1 MNFEHTEDR
10 RMLADTL
17 NRFVAEQYGIEKRNH
32 IAYGDTGTDP
42 ALWAHFA
49 ELGAIGALFPEADG
63 GFGGAGFDVA
73 VVFEALGSGLVV
85 EPFVGALV
93 VGRALGLAGSAAQK
107 EHITVIIDGNTVA
120 ALAHEEGIS
129 LFRVPADAAGLSR
142 RGMGRIDGGRVAEVS
157 LQNVQ
162 VGAGALLG
170 AEGQG
175 FATLE

>member
-17 NRFVAEQYGIEKRNH
+17 NRFVAEQYGIETRNH
-32 IAYGDTGTDP
+32 IAYGDKGMDP
-42 ALWAHFA
+42 ALWSRFA

-107 EHITVIIDGNTVA
+107 EHIASLIDGSTVA
-120 ALAHEEGIS
+120 ALAVS
-129 LFRVPADAAGLSR
+129 PFPAKPR
-142 RGMGRIDGGRVAEVS
+142 EGGRRAAAQGVVS
-157 LQNVQ
+157 CYRPRII
-162 VGAGALLG
+162 
-170 AEGQG
+170 
-175 FATLE
+175 LEMMFF